1 MVNQGGPVFV
11 DMYGTSRRLGLE
23 EPDNGGDGGKHDLD
37 GPHPDGPF
45 WVRAL
50 KGLLP
55 LWVAFWFGF
64 VFGHGIILAF
74 SLGAIL
80 IGTILGMSMASG
92 EVTDPTVTAWIMGGI
107 IALVAGLFALW
118 STVSVWRCAKNA
130 KLKKWKY
137 ISRALVSMY
146 LVVWGT
152 SIWNI
157 IY

>member
-1 MVNQGGPVFV
+1 MSEGPVFV

-23 EPDNGGDGGKHDLD
+23 EPDNSGDDGKHGLE

-64 VFGHGIILAF
+64 VFGHGIIIAF
-74 SLGAIL
+74 SVGAIL
-80 IGTILGMSMASG
+80 IGTVLGMTLGSG
-92 EVTDPTVTAWIMGGI
+92 LVTESTTTAWLMGGA

-118 STVSVWRCAKNA
+118 STISVWRCAKNA
-130 KLKKWKY
+130 KLKRWRY
-137 ISRALVSMY
+137 ISRAVVSMY
-146 LVVWGT
+146 LVVWGV
-152 SIWNI
+152 SIWNLVH
-157 IY
+157 